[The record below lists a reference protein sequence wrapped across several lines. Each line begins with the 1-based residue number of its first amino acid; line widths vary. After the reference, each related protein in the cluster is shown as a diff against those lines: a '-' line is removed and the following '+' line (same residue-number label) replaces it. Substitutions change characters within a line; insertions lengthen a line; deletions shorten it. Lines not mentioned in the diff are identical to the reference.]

1 MPNSKLH
8 LEVEH
13 ELCVLLLFLQL
24 NDQPDQR
31 ELLRGQF
38 GSCKLPLS
46 SCNWVVFVFLL
57 NVSSAFVWYW
67 ELGLHIQLL
76 FQHLPGREQPRNLCE
91 FLSIAARAVEY
102 NLGLSGFQT
111 LFIMPEPKLHPEV
124 EQELRVLLLLLQLHD
139 RPDQC
144 ELL

>member
-1 MPNSKLH
+1 MF
-8 LEVEH
+8 
-13 ELCVLLLFLQL
+13 VL
-24 NDQPDQR
+24 
-31 ELLRGQF
+31 
-38 GSCKLPLS
+38 
-46 SCNWVVFVFLL
+46 VL
-57 NVSSAFVWYW
+57 NVSSAFIWCW

-76 FQHLPGREQPRNLCE
+76 FRHLSGHEQPRNLCE

-124 EQELRVLLLLLQLHD
+124 EQELRVLLLLLQLND
-139 RPDQC
+139 QPDQC